1 MYEVISKLKRESTLL
16 TLFLNIVTFGIYG
29 AHYLQG
35 QTSVLNESL
44 QEEDRLDPQIMWG
57 IVAAA
62 WISGILDF
70 VGILQTLSPD
80 FEFLSSAVG
89 LGVSIAYILWSF
101 KWRKMFYAATK
112 TGNVYPQQLN
122 GFLLFLFG
130 IYYINYRVNAMND
143 TIAAQQ
149 GK

>member
-1 MYEVISKLKRESTLL
+1 MNTILSKLKRESTVL
-16 TLFLNIVTFGIYG
+16 TLFLNIVTLGVYG

-35 QTSVLNESL
+35 QTNILNEEL
-44 QEEDRLDPQIMWG
+44 PEDQRFDPMVMWG
-57 IVAAA
+57 IVGAA

-70 VGILQTLSPD
+70 IGILQPLSPD
-80 FEFLSSAVG
+80 LDLLSSAIN
-89 LGVSIAYILWSF
+89 LGVSIAYIAWSF
-101 KWRKMFYAATK
+101 KWRTMFYAATK
-112 TGNVYPQQLN
+112 TQNVYPQQLN

-149 GK
+149 GR